1 MIKSQITNNI
11 QYQKSNDSNTALLS
25 VSVWN
30 FLHWKL
36 VFPPALSAVRKVVG
50 QVFGICYL

>member
-1 MIKSQITNNI
+1 MINNI

-36 VFPPALSAVRKVVG
+36 VVIWNLLFV
-50 QVFGICYL
+50 I

>member
-1 MIKSQITNNI
+1 MIKSQITNNL

-36 VFPPALSAVRKVVG
+36 VFPPALSAVMKVVG

>member
-30 FLHWKL
+30 FLQWKL